1 MQVSSEELKS
11 SGEIH
16 YIKQYQISVIPTP
29 YLEQMIVFHK
39 RALYCTSIC
48 TTKNVYFIVTLSLI

>member
-29 YLEQMIVFHK
+29 YLEQMSLSQTCTLLHFY
-39 RALYCTSIC
+39 LY
-48 TTKNVYFIVTLSLI
+48 Y